1 MSCVDSVTEEQHV
14 HLCRYSGTKL
24 FCSLT
29 ISAAHLIYIGVD
41 KFFEFSSVEASVEE
55 PAEV

>member
-41 KFFEFSSVEASVEE
+41 KFFEFSSVEEH
-55 PAEV
+55 AEV